1 MLAIGESLKQFW
13 SRQNIKLRRGAPE
26 VELREFEAKYNVVL
40 PDDLKD
46 YFATVD
52 GFDDSDSDENL
63 FTFLPLAEV
72 TLLDESWSSGTF
84 DAKSYFVFIDYC
96 ISAHLYAIRLTN
108 DLSLGNP
115 VVTTYVKPGENPIQ
129 IAGSFSEFVQGYLAD
144 DYSVLFPPSQV
155 EQFNGREGETATL
168 F

>member
-13 SRQNIKLRRGAPE
+13 LSYDIKLRRGASE
-26 VELREFEAKYNVVL
+26 SELQEFEAKHNVLL

-52 GFDDSDSDENL
+52 GFDGSVNWMTDENVI
-63 FTFLPLAEV
+63 TFLSLAEV
-72 TLLDESWSSGTF
+72 LPSSKAWSLETP
-84 DAKSYFVFIDYC
+84 DADSYFVFADFSLLCHVYMV
-96 ISAHLYAIRLTN
+96 RLRN

-115 VVTTYVKPGENPIQ
+115 VFIARDEKPEQ

-144 DYSVLFPPSQV
+144 DYGVLFPQ
-155 EQFNGREGETATL
+155 
-168 F
+168 